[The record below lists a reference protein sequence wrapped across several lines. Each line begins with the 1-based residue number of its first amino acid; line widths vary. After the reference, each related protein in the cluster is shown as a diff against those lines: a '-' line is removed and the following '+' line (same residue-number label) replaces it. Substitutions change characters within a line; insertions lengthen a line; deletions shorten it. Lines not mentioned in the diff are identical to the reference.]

1 MKNKVV
7 YPGTFDPITNGHIDI
22 IKRASK
28 MFEEVIVAVAENTHK
43 NPLFT
48 LEERVDMVKNSIINF
63 NNVKVES
70 YTDLLID
77 YLKKVKRFIVIR
89 GLRAFSDFE
98 YEFQL
103 NLINKRLGDHIEMI
117 YMMPDQTFLYISSSA
132 IKELAYHNGPI
143 EKFVPS
149 YVAKNLIQK
158 IKRK

>member
-48 LEERVDMVKNSIINF
+48 LEERVDMVKKSIINF
-63 NNVKVES
+63 NNIKVDS
-70 YTDLLID
+70 YTGLLID
-77 YLKKVKRFIVIR
+77 YLKKIKRFIVIR

-117 YMMPDQTFLYISSSA
+117 YMMPDETFLYISSSA
-132 IKELAYHNGPI
+132 IKELAYHNGQI

>member
-48 LEERVDMVKNSIINF
+48 LEERVDMVKKSIINF
-63 NNVKVES
+63 NNIKVDS
-70 YTDLLID
+70 YTGLLID
-77 YLKKVKRFIVIR
+77 YLKKIKRFIVIR

-103 NLINKRLGDHIEMI
+103 N
-117 YMMPDQTFLYISSSA
+117 
-132 IKELAYHNGPI
+132 
-143 EKFVPS
+143 
-149 YVAKNLIQK
+149 
-158 IKRK
+158 